1 MHARPWAL
9 ARTIL
14 VTATLTATLVAA
26 AACAGPPDAE
36 SGGHG
41 HAAGFPVTA
50 KSCGFTSKVDHR
62 PKRAVTLN
70 QGATEVALALGLQD
84 RLIGTAYLDD
94 GVAPSWQKAYDSVDV
109 MAKEYP
115 SRESLLAARPDFV
128 YASYGSA
135 YDAKNVG
142 SQKDLDRSGVDSYL
156 SAFSCGPNGSSTGI
170 SIEQVWD
177 ELGTVADVFGVPE
190 RAARIEK
197 DQRSRLAA
205 VEDDAEG
212 KGRSVFWFD
221 SGDKTAFA
229 AAGEGGPQIIMD
241 AVGAT
246 NVFDDVKGGWAD
258 VSWEK
263 VVAADPDVIVLV
275 DASWSSAAEKRKR
288 LRTDPALRGLR
299 AVKHDRI
306 VTVPFSES
314 TPGVRLVD
322 GATRISDQ
330 LDALD
335 LSL

>member
-1 MHARPWAL
+1 MHVRPWAH

-14 VTATLTATLVAA
+14 VTAALVTAT
-26 AACAGPPDAE
+26 ACAGPPEAATT
-36 SGGHG
+36 GRV
-41 HAAGFPVTA
+41 HAAGYPVSA
-50 KSCGFTSKVDHR
+50 ESCGFTSTVDAP

-94 GVAPSWQKAYDSVDV
+94 GVAPRWQKAYASVDV

-115 SRESLLAARPDFV
+115 SRESLLAARPDFT
-128 YASYGSA
+128 YASYSSA

-156 SAFSCGPNGSSTGI
+156 SPFSCGPNGSSTGI
-170 SIEQVWD
+170 GIEQVWD
-177 ELGTVADVFGVPE
+177 EIAAVADVFDVPE
-190 RAARIEK
+190 RAARVEN
-197 DQRSRLAA
+197 DQRQQLAE
-205 VEDDAEG
+205 VVDDAEG

-221 SGDKTAFA
+221 SGDKTAYA

-241 AVGAT
+241 AVGAE
-246 NVFDDVKGGWAD
+246 NVFDAVKGGWAD

-263 VVAADPDVIVLV
+263 VVEADPDVIVLV
-275 DASWSSAAEKRKR
+275 DASWSSAAEKKKR
-288 LRTDPALRGLR
+288 LQTDPALRRLR
-299 AVKHDRI
+299 AVEQRHI

-322 GATRISDQ
+322 GAARISDQ

-335 LSL
+335 LTP